1 MKIITR
7 QIEKLEAL
15 FAEFRTTD
23 RNPCGGSVYYDED
36 EETSLPDESG
46 RPWRVHYADGA
57 EDETFRHYHEAA
69 NAIAVYVQ
77 DERRAQD
84 E

>member
-1 MKIITR
+1 MKMIAK
-7 QIEKLEAL
+7 QIEELEAM

-23 RNPCGGSVYYDED
+23 ANPCGGSVYYDED

-46 RPWRVHYADGA
+46 KPWRVHYDDGA
-57 EDETFRHYHEAA
+57 SDETFRHYHEAA

-77 DERRAQD
+77 DERRAAD

>member
-1 MKIITR
+1 MKMIAK
-7 QIEKLEAL
+7 QIEELEAM

-23 RNPCGGSVYYDED
+23 ANPCGGSVYYDE
-36 EETSLPDESG
+36 TALPDESG
-46 RPWRVHYADGA
+46 KPWRVHYADGA
-57 EDETFRHYHEAA
+57 EDDTFRHYHEAA

-77 DERRAQD
+77 DERRAAD